1 MIIAVLSTLSRGFA
15 FVRAVLADT
24 QALRAAHHRLH
35 PGLSASE

>member
-1 MIIAVLSTLSRGFA
+1 MIIAFISAVHRGFA
-15 FVRAVLADT
+15 FARAVLADT